1 MYTTL
6 TGTSE
11 IDTGEL
17 QAKIAQLQQ
26 EAAHLQ
32 SQLDALN
39 AENSELLRKMS
50 QATTTEEYNQY
61 QATYNSNKQK
71 IRDLQ
76 SQLDTINK
84 TISEAEEGERAQTDD
99 YTRIPQLMK
108 SMKDAYGITWT
119 DNGSWTGYTFIRNGT
134 VGSVK
139 GTVTFKATV
148 SIARRPKYFLGI
160 KIHRAIV
167 QIDWELTSSW
177 SDTSVAETMELD
189 PSKTDDENAAIV
201 NQRLSELAQEYPS
214 CTVSV
219 EYSRRPGLEIEDT
232 DGC

>member
-84 TISEAEEGERAQTDD
+84 SIIDTRNAISEAEEGERAQTDD

-201 NQRLSELAQEYPS
+201 NQRLSELAQIGRAH
-214 CTVSV
+214 V
-219 EYSRRPGLEIEDT
+219 
-232 DGC
+232 